1 MIKSSAAL
9 ALETSDDKL
18 EVNTP
23 SAYSALETS
32 DDKLE
37 VNTPSAYSAL
47 DCSIDNLFVKDNSA
61 AIALLSSLL
70 TAVVAA
76 LDKLEIAPLISLSA
90 DWNAETISVNESIAS
105 ASTLEITNSTFVFKD
120 NSAAKALE
128 DSAAKFELNL
138 DSSDFALEI
147 SAASASSLEST

>member
-9 ALETSDDKL
+9 ALETSDDKSD
-18 EVNTP
+18 VNTP
-23 SAYSALETS
+23 SATSALETS

-76 LDKLEIAPLISLSA
+76 LDKLEIAPFISL
-90 DWNAETISVNESIAS
+90 TLMLLLSIH
-105 ASTLEITNSTFVFKD
+105 
-120 NSAAKALE
+120 
-128 DSAAKFELNL
+128 
-138 DSSDFALEI
+138 
-147 SAASASSLEST
+147 